1 MAIDVNNL
9 VLYSSPY
16 TVEQIDESV
25 AAGFEAREIA
35 QQLRTDAENGAFDGA
50 DGKGLV
56 IEGFFATVE
65 ELINSVSTP
74 TVGAAYGVGT
84 AAPYDIYV
92 WDAINSTWVNNGPLG
107 VAGGGSGDMTGIPP
121 HGDTGQVLKK
131 LSDADYDAGWGEA
144 VPDGAVTTAKI
155 APAAVTR
162 AKLAQDALYSPV
174 RMKTDGSNITIADM
188 GYTLYTAYNTDTT
201 ITLTQADSSAFP
213 AGAEIAFMR
222 WGGSDAN
229 VRIAFDGVRFGLAG
243 EPGFKTNMATKISEG
258 YGMMAIKKFASD
270 NTNGD
275 AWLVTGNVEVVS

>member
-65 ELINSVSTP
+65 ELINSVSNP

-92 WDAINSTWVNNGPLG
+92 WDAINQRWVNNGPLG
-107 VAGGGSGDMTGIPP
+107 VAGGGTGDVTGIPP

-131 LSDADYDAGWGEA
+131 LSDADYDVSWSEA
-144 VPDGAVTTAKI
+144 VPDGS
-155 APAAVTR
+155 VTR
-162 AKLAQDALYSPV
+162 AKLAQDALYSPAIV
-174 RMKTDGSNITIADM
+174 RGTSDFVATDVGGTVQNPW
-188 GYTLYTAYNTDTT
+188 DTSAT
-201 ITLTQADSSAFP
+201 YTLTQSFSSTLP
-213 AGAEIAFMR
+213 TGATIAVARMGLWTTTF
-222 WGGSDAN
+222 SVQIQSN
-229 VRIAFDGVRFGLAG
+229 GVRMSIPGDKYYTGTVVLEINEFFGLVALRK
-243 EPGFKTNMATKISEG
+243 FSSNDT
-258 YGMMAIKKFASD
+258 YGDLWAAI
-270 NTNGD
+270 GP
-275 AWLVTGNVEVVS
+275 VEVVT